1 MTIDLNLNGMDV
13 KVGNSNAFVDEFQGN
28 VIVSDIDESGTSK
41 VRNIVVLSQASYNA
55 LTPNSETLYFI
66 T

>member
-13 KVGNSNAFVDEFQGN
+13 KVGNANSFVTEFQGN
-28 VIVSDIDESGTSK
+28 VVLSDIDESGTNK

>member
-13 KVGNSNAFVDEFQGN
+13 KVGDASALITEFQGN
-28 VIVSDIDESGTSK
+28 VVLSDIDESGTSK

>member
-1 MTIDLNLNGMDV
+1 MAIDLNLNGMNV
-13 KVGNSNAFVDEFQGN
+13 TVGDSSAFVTEFSGN
-28 VIVSDIDESGTSK
+28 LIVSDIDESGTSK

-55 LTPNSETLYFI
+55 LTPDSETLYFI

>member
-13 KVGNSNAFVDEFQGN
+13 KVGNSSAFVTEFQGN

-41 VRNIVVLSQASYNA
+41 VRNIVVLSQAAYDA